1 MKKSCAEH
9 LKSYQSAIVLRK
21 TKFGFDRK
29 DYRLSIVLK
38 SDRKTVKMTANSG
51 ELDWI
56 GDINSD
62 KIEKPKRVRF
72 SRLIANREIFVRFD
86 SAVEQ

>member
-21 TKFGFDRK
+21 TKV
-29 DYRLSIVLK
+29 YRLSIVLK